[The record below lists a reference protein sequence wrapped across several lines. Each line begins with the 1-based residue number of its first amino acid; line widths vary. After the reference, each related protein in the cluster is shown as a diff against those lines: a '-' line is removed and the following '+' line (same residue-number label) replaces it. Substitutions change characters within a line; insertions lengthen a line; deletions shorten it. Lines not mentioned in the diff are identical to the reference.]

1 MSDVVPTCAAREAT
15 LETVLPRTLGVRDLV
30 LFNVVAV
37 LGLRWLA
44 TAGKAGPSAL
54 ALWVLAAVFF
64 FVPQGL
70 VVTELASRFPQEGGI
85 YQWTKRALGEQHG
98 YLCGW
103 CYWVSNVLYYPN
115 LLISAAV
122 VATFVVGKGESGLV
136 NSWPYVLVATLICLW
151 LAVLLN
157 IVGLGTG
164 KWLQNAGG
172 VGTYVPGIILI
183 LLGGWAALTGHPSA
197 NPITR
202 DNIVPDLGHLPGL
215 NLWASIAFAF
225 AGLEL
230 SSSMAGEVR
239 DPRRT
244 LPRAILISAP
254 LIALVYILGTG
265 ALLWLIPV
273 GEVNIVS
280 GFLQA
285 TTAGARNI
293 SPALW
298 WLAPFA
304 AAAYT
309 LGNIGGVGAW
319 LSAPARIAFAIGL
332 DRYFPSAFGRVHP
345 KWQTPYVAILVQA
358 GLATVFL
365 LLSVLGRGTTVEKAY
380 LILLDTQLLIYFIPF
395 VYLFLSFLVL
405 RRADAAPEVVRVPGG
420 LVGGTLVGV
429 SGLLVTLFA
438 MGVAMIPPGGD
449 SQPIL
454 FLVKVVGGALAFVL
468 VGGAIYWRAH
478 RAGGRQ
484 DGGREDGRTG
494 GVRVLE
500 RSCPVEAGRE
510 DRAVEETPRRPDREA
525 RR

>member
-1 MSDVVPTCAAREAT
+1 MTDVTRSTPAVDGAP
-15 LETVLPRTLGVRDLV
+15 ETVLPRALGLRDLV
-30 LFNVVAV
+30 LFNLVAV
-37 LGLRWLA
+37 VGLRWLA

-54 ALWVLAAVFF
+54 VLWILAAVFF

-70 VVTELASRFPQEGGI
+70 VVTELSSRFPQEGGI
-85 YQWTKRALGEQHG
+85 YQWTKRALGEKHA

-103 CYWVSNVLYYPN
+103 CYWVCNVLYYPN

-122 VATFVVGKGESGLV
+122 IATFVVGKGESTLV
-136 NSWPYVLVATLICLW
+136 NDWTYVLSATLICLW

-157 IVGLGTG
+157 IIGLGTG

-172 VGTYVPGIILI
+172 VGTYVTGIILI
-183 LLGGWAALTGHPSA
+183 GLGAWAVFSGRAPA

-202 DNIVPDLGHLPGL
+202 ANIVPDLRHLPGL

-230 SSSMAGEVR
+230 SSAMGGEVR

-244 LPRAILISAP
+244 FPRAILISAP

-265 ALLWLIPV
+265 ALLWLIPTSD
-273 GEVNIVS
+273 VNIVS

-285 TTAGARNI
+285 TAVGARDL

-319 LSAPARIAFAIGL
+319 LTGPARVAFTIGL
-332 DRYFPSAFGRVHP
+332 DRYFPPAFGRIHP
-345 KWQTPYVAILVQA
+345 KWKTPYVAILVQA

-365 LLSVLGRGTTVEKAY
+365 LLSVLGKGTTVEKAY
-380 LILLDTQLLIYFIPF
+380 LILLDTQLLIYFIPY
-395 VYLFLSFLVL
+395 VYLFVSFLL
-405 RRADAAPEVVRVPGG
+405 HRRTEAPPETVRVPGG
-420 LVGGTLVGV
+420 RVGAGLVGI
-429 SGLLVTLFA
+429 SGLVVTLFA
-438 MGVAMIPPGGD
+438 MGVATIPPGDD
-449 SQPIL
+449 SQPWL
-454 FLVKVVGGALAFVL
+454 FVLKVVGGAIGFVL
-468 VGGAIYWRAH
+468 VGGVVYWRAQS
-478 RAGGRQ
+478 RGR
-484 DGGREDGRTG
+484 
-494 GVRVLE
+494 
-500 RSCPVEAGRE
+500 RS
-510 DRAVEETPRRPDREA
+510 
-525 RR
+525 